1 VHDPGQLVGIVV
13 LVGGGDAVVGNRL
26 HDNAGLGIDLYP
38 DLGVN
43 ANNAGAADRG
53 TNNLQNLPV
62 FSSAVSDGTAT
73 TLTGTLNSN
82 PNTTFRVEY
91 VANTSCDPSENE
103 GISPISRY
111 VASPCSAII
120 PNVTK
125 YPVGS
130 IHV

>member
-1 VHDPGQLVGIVV
+1 VV
-13 LVGGGDAVVGNRL
+13 SNRL
-26 HDNAGLGIDLYP
+26 HDSAGPGIDFYP

-73 TLTGTLNSN
+73 TLAGTLNSN
-82 PNTTFRVEY
+82 PNATFRVEFF
-91 VANTSCDPSENE
+91 ANTNCDPSGNE
-103 GISPISRY
+103 GISSISGY
-111 VASPCSAII
+111 VASPRSATI
-120 PNVTK
+120 PNDTK
-125 YPVGS
+125 YPMES